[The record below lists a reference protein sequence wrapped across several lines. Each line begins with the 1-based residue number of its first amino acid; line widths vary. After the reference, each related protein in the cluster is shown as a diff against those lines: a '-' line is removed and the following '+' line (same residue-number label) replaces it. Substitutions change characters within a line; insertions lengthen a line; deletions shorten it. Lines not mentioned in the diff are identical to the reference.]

1 MTLCVRYDIF
11 MKITDTMK
19 NKNINKKYSMNAL
32 RYAKVI
38 FMSFMLL
45 LFIPVLSAHQ
55 TSSRANISLITS
67 PPQLQT
73 TAPIVAG
80 TQMMDNATNTTALT
94 TMSQAQNIFAN
105 PSSYGGIP
113 YNPFYFDS
121 SRIPTNGNSPV
132 LPVGIANYGFYNTIT
147 TPLSATSDSTYSI
160 TTDEVSGTVDLSSLA
175 ATSNP
180 SEGAYTSGLQLNT
193 YLIFSYKGSTQ
204 MFWLQNVYWFANN
217 YFQLADNI
225 WNGTNGHASIV
236 PGTLTNVVGS
246 GSIDS
251 YNGRNFYAYGV
262 PETIPYTFP
271 LISSVYI
278 KILPIGTGSNARTG
292 IEFGYKTVKNY
303 DTVTCLLLYED
314 TGAKCNSLSLAG
326 DINYNLILLP
336 KGSTGA
342 TLITEP
348 FTGLYSGDTEFVF
361 GGPNSGAT
369 STFSALN
376 AELNLTYDNNG
387 KLVNFPSYWTF
398 GTTYESSTNIVSSIN
413 GGQAAVTTGTPNPLS
428 GLITSTTLQQLVDT
442 EFI

>member
-1 MTLCVRYDIF
+1 
-11 MKITDTMK
+11 MKTK
-19 NKNINKKYSMNAL
+19 NKRNAHCIL
-32 RYAKVI
+32 FQYMVI
-38 FMSFMLL
+38 LL
-45 LFIPVLSAHQ
+45 AVILLYITPTISAHQ

-67 PPQLQT
+67 PPQSQT
-73 TAPIVAG
+73 TAPIIAG

-105 PSSYGGIP
+105 PSPYGGIP

-121 SRIPTNGNSPV
+121 SRIPTNGNPSV
-132 LPVGIANYGFYNTIT
+132 LPVGMASYGFYNTIT
-147 TPLSATSDSTYSI
+147 PSLSAARYSI

-193 YLIFSYKGSTQ
+193 YLIFSYKGSAQT
-204 MFWLQNVYWFANN
+204 FWLQNAYTFANN
-217 YFQLADNI
+217 YFQVSNNI
-225 WNGTNGHASIV
+225 WNSTTSTSSIV
-236 PGTLTNVVGS
+236 PGTLTSIVGS
-246 GSIDS
+246 GVISSYKGQSIYES
-251 YNGRNFYAYGV
+251 SILR
-262 PETIPYTFP
+262 TIPYTFP
-271 LISSVYI
+271 FISSVYI

-303 DTVTCLLLYED
+303 DSVTCLLLYED

-348 FTGLYSGDTEFVF
+348 FTGYWPGDTEFVF
-361 GGPNSGAT
+361 GGPYSDAI

-398 GTTYESSTNIVSSIN
+398 GTTGESSTNLVSSIN

-428 GLITSTTLQQLVDT
+428 GLTTSATLQQLVGT
-442 EFI
+442 EYI